1 MEELHGI
8 RQHFRWKLRQIQ
20 HKREF
25 KITTNYWKHD
35 MKTCSEGQ
43 FWKERQIKCD
53 SLIWSLPSEA
63 GNIFD
68 STITVFCRVICS
80 NQLNSTTK
88 KCENIIGYPVKN
100 QPVFYPYLRRNTTIK
115 LTFLGASQSSRVP
128 PWCRPTK
135 APSFHEH
142 KCIFRNT
149 CTLVWRPFYSE
160 TRGVFFVTSP
170 SLIWLK
176 TAIFDSIQDVEPLHY
191 KVATK
196 WPFSDKQLGC
206 FRKYMNLIG
215 CCLVTFTPYLAFKL

>member
-35 MKTCSEGQ
+35 MKISSEGQ

-53 SLIWSLPSEA
+53 SLIWRLPSEA

-88 KCENIIGYPVKN
+88 KCENVIGYPVKN
-100 QPVFYPYLRRNTTIK
+100 GPALSLFTKKQPLNLLFWGQV
-115 LTFLGASQSSRVP
+115 SRVEFHLGVGQQK
-128 PWCRPTK
+128 RPHSTSTNV
-135 APSFHEH
+135 SF
-142 KCIFRNT
+142 
-149 CTLVWRPFYSE
+149 
-160 TRGVFFVTSP
+160 
-170 SLIWLK
+170 
-176 TAIFDSIQDVEPLHY
+176 AI
-191 KVATK
+191 
-196 WPFSDKQLGC
+196 
-206 FRKYMNLIG
+206 
-215 CCLVTFTPYLAFKL
+215 LAL